1 MKKELFG
8 TTKDGKEIYLYT
20 LQNENG
26 MKAQVMNYGAIL
38 VNLLVPDKS
47 GKIEDVCLGYDS
59 LEEYFVNG
67 CFFGATIGP
76 NGNRIADAKF
86 SIDGTIYEL
95 AVNDGVNNLHSDEQL
110 GFHKKVWEAKEDGDN
125 KVVFYLSSPDGEMG
139 FPGNKKVTVTYS
151 LTENNELII
160 NYYGS
165 SDKKTVLNMTNHTY
179 FNLAGH
185 QNGSI
190 ENHILTLH
198 ASSYTPVRG
207 GLIPTGEIAPVKGTV
222 MDFTQAKTI
231 GKEIDASDEQ
241 LQMGGGYDHNWVLD
255 NYNGRLQEIA
265 VVQDPVTGRTMKV
278 FTDLPGVQFYAGNAI
293 ETHAGKKGATYA
305 KRSGLCL
312 ETQDYPNA
320 VNEPTFPSPIYGEE
334 KDFVSTTIY
343 QFIS

>member
-293 ETHAGKKGATYA
+293 ETHAGKKGATYE

-320 VNEPTFPSPIYGEE
+320 VNEPTFPSPIYGEG